1 MKKIY
6 RKLKL
11 NSFLLVVLSFLCLLA
26 INVYANGV
34 NWVYT
39 NNNWYALDNNGKL
52 IFNKWV
58 VYNNEEY
65 HLSINGSMDTNK
77 WIDSIYYVDSSGKKL
92 RNCFTPDG
100 YFVNQFGVYDANIPR
115 YSYINNQYGNLPIT
129 PADVNVTNSA
139 VIDATQYANSS
150 MTPPINNYSILPNT
164 SSYNRTN
171 DYGFHLT
178 TTGYSQDNDYYGRH
192 NHKAQYKIINVKLT
206 NNNQYNYL
214 LNETR
219 LNQINDALETVCNDF
234 EMDAINALEREDMK
248 KYFINKA
255 ELTKFSYSK
264 LEVTFS
270 GYMTDYDNYK
280 SNLKYRFTYFPY
292 DEYYTLEEI

>member
-1 MKKIY
+1 MKKLY
-6 RKLKL
+6 KKLKL
-11 NSFLLVVLSFLCLLA
+11 NSFLVIVLSFLCLLA
-26 INVYANGV
+26 INVYADSV

-39 NNNWYALDNNGKL
+39 NNNWYALDNNGIV

-139 VIDATQYANSS
+139 VIDATQYANSA

-164 SSYNRTN
+164 SSYNKTN

-219 LNQINDALETVCNDF
+219 LNQINDALETVCDDF

-280 SNLKYRFTYFPY
+280 TNLKYRFTYFPY